1 MNFFLEKKQIKFSCT
16 YWPLSFC
23 KIKKK
28 FLGSIQSSKMC
39 YFGAQN
45 SPLVMNKNFLGK
57 LLISFSF
64 TYQPLSLC
72 KIFRKFFQQIQSYE
86 DVQVL
91 SPKWPISANENFF
104 QKTCWWALFLS
115 FMLSTFQKSTSDIN
129 LLVKSIKEYWNLIVQ
144 EPFLA
149 ITWQPDFSQTCSFG
163 RMLINHKNFYF
174 TQILDKTNDTIF
186 LKSPKT
192 MFFGH
197 FWPFLPYRDIFPK
210 IQLPHTTLY
219 GP

>member
-1 MNFFLEKKQIKFSCT
+1 M
-16 YWPLSFC
+16 
-23 KIKKK
+23 
-28 FLGSIQSSKMC
+28 
-39 YFGAQN
+39 
-45 SPLVMNKNFLGK
+45 
-57 LLISFSF
+57 
-64 TYQPLSLC
+64 
-72 KIFRKFFQQIQSYE
+72 
-86 DVQVL
+86 QVL

-129 LLVKSIKEYWNLIVQ
+129 LLVKSIKEYWNLLVQ

-197 FWPFLPYRDIFPK
+197 FWPTGIFSQKSSCHTQLYMGPNTIVISEKTNRPIPRKPMESMRDGLKDGWTDRPYFIGPYWPRLGV
-210 IQLPHTTLY
+210 QLTVAWLNFNHA
-219 GP
+219 